1 MNRNTRTIGKFGIA
15 VALLGVFML
24 GAPNVSSAVSYSL
37 GNFLI
42 LVDDQLILKGP
53 ANVNCCEGA
62 SIPARS
68 DLGSRNSIVL
78 GGTATT
84 NVPVGAPALKDVAVI
99 APNVKLG
106 NFARVS
112 QVIYDAATG
121 SYVASGSGLI
131 QPNPGNLHN
140 DLGNNPLNDTGSKD
154 LPAFP
159 VFPIITVGASDVV
172 VPKSGTIDLAPG
184 SYRDLV
190 VGAYGTVNF
199 TSNGIYQFRRIIAST
214 TTNYSLVMQADDI
227 QINVSDFVSL
237 GEFGNVNPT
246 NRAGL
251 KFYVAGMDGAYGGAN
266 KNAKGVARDS
276 GTFPAAFQYGG
287 DGAWNACLVFV
298 KNGTANIKGHT
309 TFATQWFG
317 NSLQEI
323 SNLGLE
329 LQSPGQACF
338 ILLGCPAF

>member
-1 MNRNTRTIGKFGIA
+1 MNTKIIGKFGIA
-15 VALLGVFML
+15 VALLSVFML
-24 GAPNVSSAVSYSL
+24 TVPNASSAASYSL

-42 LVDDQLILKGP
+42 LVDDQLVLKGA

-78 GGTATT
+78 GGTAAT

-106 NFARVS
+106 SFAHVS

-121 SYVASGSGLI
+121 SYVASGSGII
-131 QPNPGNLHN
+131 QPNPGNLYN

-172 VPKSGTIDLAPG
+172 VPQNGNVNISPG
-184 SYRDLV
+184 SYRDLI

-199 TSNGIYQFRRIIAST
+199 TTTGIYQFRRIVAST
-214 TTNYSLVMQADDI
+214 ATAYSLVMQADNI
-227 QINVSDFVSL
+227 QINVNDFVSL
-237 GEFGNVNPT
+237 GEFGNINPT
-246 NRAGL
+246 GRPGL
-251 KFYVAGMDGAYGGAN
+251 SFYVAGMDGTYGGAN

-276 GTFPAAFQYGG
+276 GTFPAAFQYAG
-287 DGAWNACLVFV
+287 DGVWNACLVFV

-309 TFATQWFG
+309 LFATQWFG

-323 SNLGLE
+323 SNLSLD

-338 ILLGCPAF
+338 ILVGCPTL